1 MKLRERSAQIAT
13 PARSNVTGLSQW
25 QDEPFSRSS
34 QKGGL
39 AEGFVFNVNVPGST
53 EAHKMTPKYMRLGMW
68 LMVMAGI
75 SFGSMIFIMLINDVL
90 AGG

>member
-1 MKLRERSAQIAT
+1 MKLRERSAQIAK

-34 QKGGL
+34 LKGGF
-39 AEGFVFNVNVPGST
+39 AEGFVFNVNALENMETHQRTSQ
-53 EAHKMTPKYMRLGMW
+53 YMRFGKW
-68 LMVMAGI
+68 LLVMAWI
-75 SFGSMIFIMLINDVL
+75 SLVVMFFIYLIDQVL